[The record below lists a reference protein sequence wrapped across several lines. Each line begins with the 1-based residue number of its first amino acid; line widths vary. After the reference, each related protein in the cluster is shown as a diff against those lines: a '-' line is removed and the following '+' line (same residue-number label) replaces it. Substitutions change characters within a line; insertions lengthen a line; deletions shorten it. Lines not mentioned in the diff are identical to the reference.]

1 MNVLVYS
8 GPATSPPSLSHTL
21 STLRATLL
29 PNYAVQPVAPQS
41 LAAHPWASTC
51 ALLVVPSFLPSSSPA
66 SAISP
71 AAAAEVQ
78 KYAER
83 GGRVL
88 VLGSAVQAR
97 ASRARISLAAGIESV
112 TLAEEGIL
120 TLSDGESRLNF
131 SVVPTKATG
140 DEVLAEPARV
150 RLSDGTTIDGVLR
163 VKGGAIDLT
172 DIANADT
179 PNVLARYTPQED
191 PGVVAGVKARIGQ
204 GAAAFWSVHLEYS
217 LREEFATSIIAKY
230 SALTPEELSRAE
242 EGRIRILR
250 DTLAD
255 LGLTLPAQGS
265 SVARP
270 TAQVLTGAPWR
281 PGVALS
287 VLKELEIPAFGTVG
301 EKGYQFKDSNDTF
314 IFHPSSSADAIL
326 GAEQAR
332 RYPSDD
338 PATWNPKHVVVY
350 EGKDL
355 PPRELVPRFDLQAY
369 YTALESARKERGCP
383 ESYAD
388 EGWGMGEAMLHAEVV
403 TSTQTMLDK
412 NMRLLSTLPTPLLS
426 LASSQ
431 LTGRGRGGNVWLSPP
446 GCLQFSLL
454 LRVPLS
460 VLPAQKIVFVQY
472 LFALA
477 VAEACRDSAV
487 LGPHDG
493 GRVRIKWPNDIYAEM
508 PGTAGGEKSAKK
520 IGGILVNT
528 SFGAGKIEL
537 VIGCGLNVLNPPPI
551 TSLAQ
556 LLPPGSERHPTMER
570 TLAAIMARFER
581 MWAEFVSARGSFEP
595 FMDLYL
601 DRWLHSDQLVTLTTV
616 SPPRKVR
623 IVGITPDHG
632 LLRTLPER
640 DGWGGAGQGVE
651 FIDLQPDGNSFDL
664 MAGLIKT
671 KS

>member
-8 GPATSPPSLSHTL
+8 GPTTSPPSLSHTL
-21 STLRATLL
+21 SALRATLL

-41 LAAHPWASTC
+41 LATHPWANTC
-51 ALLVVPSFLPSSSPA
+51 ALFVVPSFLPSGSTTP
-66 SAISP
+66 IPP

-88 VLGSAVQAR
+88 VLGSAVKVR
-97 ASRARISLAAGIESV
+97 ASRARMSLAAGIESV

-120 TLSDGESRLNF
+120 TLSDGESRLKF
-131 SVVPTKATG
+131 SVVPTKTMG
-140 DEVLAEPARV
+140 EVVPAEPARV
-150 RLSDGTTIDGVLR
+150 QLSDGTTIDGLLR
-163 VKGGAIDLT
+163 VQGGTVDLT
-172 DIANADT
+172 DVANADT
-179 PNVLARYTPQED
+179 PTVLARYVPEGGPD
-191 PGVVAGVKARIGQ
+191 GVAGIKARIGE
-204 GAAAFWSVHLEYS
+204 GVAALWSVHMEYS
-217 LREEFATSIIAKY
+217 LREELATTIISKH
-230 SALTPEELSRAE
+230 SPLSPEELAKAE

-255 LGLTLPAQGS
+255 LGLTLPPQGS

-281 PGVALS
+281 AGVVLS
-287 VLKELEIPAFGTVG
+287 VLKELEVPELRTVG
-301 EKGYQFKDSNDTF
+301 EKGYEVKDSNDTF
-314 IFHPSSSADAIL
+314 IFHPASAAEEVL
-326 GAEQAR
+326 GAKQAE
-332 RYPSDD
+332 RYTSDD
-338 PATWNPKHVVVY
+338 PATWNPKHIVVF
-350 EGKDL
+350 EGKSL
-355 PPRELVPRFDLQAY
+355 PTRELVPRFDLQAY
-369 YTALESARKERGCP
+369 YDALESARKEQGCP
-383 ESYAD
+383 ESYTD
-388 EGWGMGEAMLHAEVV
+388 EGWGMGEAMLYGEVV

-487 LGPHDG
+487 LGPQDG
-493 GRVRIKWPNDIYAEM
+493 ARVRIKWPNDVYAEF
-508 PGTAGGEKSAKK
+508 PGTERGEKSVKK

-551 TSLAQ
+551 PSLAQ

-581 MWAEFVSARGSFEP
+581 MWTTFVSARGSFEP

-640 DGWGGAGQGVE
+640 DGWGGAGQSVE